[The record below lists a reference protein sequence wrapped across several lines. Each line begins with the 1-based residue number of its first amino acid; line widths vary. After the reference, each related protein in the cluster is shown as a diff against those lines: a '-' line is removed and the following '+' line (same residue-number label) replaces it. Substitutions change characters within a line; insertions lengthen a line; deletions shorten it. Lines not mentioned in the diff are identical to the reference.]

1 MEKTISSGN
10 LRGLELK
17 LPIYVGKNP
26 PKLLGMNWYS
36 NAHYRTANAVK
47 QEYHKAIGKILP
59 KDFVCLKSP
68 VRTSYRLYYKNKL
81 SDANNIISITEKFLL
96 DALQEHGII
105 VNDNVQHYIKS
116 SWEVVE
122 QDRDNPRVE
131 VLIEEIECF

>member
-1 MEKTISSGN
+1 MEKTISSRS
-10 LRGLELK
+10 LRGLNLV

-26 PKLLGMNWYS
+26 PKLLGMNWYKD
-36 NAHYRTANAVK
+36 AHYRTANAVK
-47 QEYHKAIGKILP
+47 QEYHKAIGKTLP
-59 KDFVCLKSP
+59 KDFACLRSP

-116 SWEVVE
+116 SWEVVT

-131 VLIEEIECF
+131 VLIEEVDYV